1 MRRQSKLRLKEEKR
15 ERLSPRP
22 RPRERAS
29 AWHDDHEGF
38 TLVHEGEDESL
49 RARAAGS
56 SSNGT
61 ACGMKSLFHRRG
73 PAQLGSARRTET
85 SLLATRRWKL
95 ESRARTDRPQEQPP
109 LEWHERRV
117 HRVRSSAL
125 ALFLRLS
132 PFLALSRRFFLS
144 SQLFPLTRAAF
155 INPEPTVHASG
166 SDDTANIC
174 PPILHRSRTE
184 WKRKGRCPS

>member
-1 MRRQSKLRLKEEKR
+1 MNPS
-15 ERLSPRP
+15 
-22 RPRERAS
+22 
-29 AWHDDHEGF
+29 
-38 TLVHEGEDESL
+38 V
-49 RARAAGS
+49 RAAGS

-61 ACGMKSLFHRRG
+61 VRGMKSLFYRRG
-73 PAQLGSARRTET
+73 PARLGSARRTET

-95 ESRARTDRPQEQPP
+95 ESRACTDRPQEQPP

-117 HRVRSSAL
+117 HRVRPSAL

-132 PFLALSRRFFLS
+132 PFLVLSLRFFLS
-144 SQLFPLTRAAF
+144 SRLFPLTPAAF

-174 PPILHRSRTE
+174 PPILRRSRTE
-184 WKRKGRCPS
+184 WKRKGRCLSTVMMKIIINLYRVVHQKNRNCQLSKLPGYTKIYSIRKSI

>member
-1 MRRQSKLRLKEEKR
+1 MRRQSKLLRLKEEKR

-22 RPRERAS
+22 RPRARLGTTITKDLLSKERMNPS
-29 AWHDDHEGF
+29 VR
-38 TLVHEGEDESL
+38 T
-49 RARAAGS
+49 AGS

-61 ACGMKSLFHRRG
+61 ARGMKSLFYRRG
-73 PAQLGSARRTET
+73 PARLGSARRTET

-117 HRVRSSAL
+117 HHVRPSAL

-132 PFLALSRRFFLS
+132 PFLALSLRFFLS
-144 SQLFPLTRAAF
+144 SRLFPLTPAAF
-155 INPEPTVHASG
+155 INPEPTIHASG

-174 PPILHRSRTE
+174 PPILRRSRTE
-184 WKRKGRCPS
+184 WKRKGRCLS